1 LEDYRPIVIGSLDA
15 KWRVQ
20 HISLEVTEVL
30 GFSSEE
36 CIGVPVLDAVHP
48 SEVAGVLGHM
58 TALAQD
64 RSAVVLRLRIRS
76 LSVGWL
82 GAKVNLCSMAAP
94 KPYPFA
100 FALTAVE
107 GGEPFAIDENR
118 LRDLELRLRRIALEV
133 RAAGIA
139 LFPVLPAASRN
150 LNALAELSP
159 RQHEVLERLVAGQRT
174 SGIARD
180 LFLSQ
185 NTVRNHLSAIFRRFG
200 VHSQSQ
206 LLECLNAA
214 LEPSHPAHDPSVAS
228 EPKHRQSSPRNI

>member
-1 LEDYRPIVIGSLDA
+1 MVIGSLDA

-20 HISLEVTEVL
+20 HISLEVTDVL
-30 GFSSEE
+30 GFTSEE

-48 SEVAGVLGHM
+48 SEVPGVLGHM
-58 TALAQD
+58 TALEHD
-64 RSAVVLRLRIRS
+64 RSAVSLQLRVRS
-76 LSVGWL
+76 LALGWL
-82 GAKVNLCSMAAP
+82 GARVNLCSMAAP

-100 FALTAVE
+100 FALTAM
-107 GGEPFAIDENR
+107 EPGPPSATDENR

-139 LFPVLPAASRN
+139 IFPVLPAASKN

-206 LLECLNAA
+206 LLESLNAA
-214 LEPSHPAHDPSVAS
+214 LEAS
-228 EPKHRQSSPRNI
+228 DSA